1 MINEVKITFN
11 DGTVSV
17 YPAGISY
24 LELSKYYK
32 NKIENP
38 IIGVKVNNRVLN
50 LTDKIHNDT
59 VVKFFDFN
67 DLNGYKMYQAGLKFV
82 MLIAAK
88 ELWGNDSDV
97 RFLNSLDKGIYTEII
112 SNTLITEEEVLK
124 LKLKMQEIINLD
136 LVFEKNAFNKKE
148 VISYYNQ
155 IHEEEKAANVSR
167 IPNNIVTLYKL
178 KNYYN
183 YFYTDMPYS
192 TGVLTKFD
200 LSFINDNHII
210 LRFPSPTS
218 DNIVPEYRPLDKIMQ
233 VFEEYRTWLLLVNMH
248 YVSDLNDLV
257 INNTIKE
264 FVMQN
269 KIITDE
275 YLIDIVKQIVNSDR
289 NIKLIS
295 IAGPSSSGKTTS
307 AHRISLYLK
316 TFGINSYIM
325 SADNYYKERLDIP
338 KDEDGEY
345 ELDKLE
351 ALDID
356 MLNNDLNKLI
366 NYEEVIMPEYN
377 FFTGKKEIKGRR
389 VKLKEGD
396 VVILEGL
403 HCLNDELSKDISLEN
418 KFKIYISPFSGLC
431 IDRHNHLSNV
441 DVRLIRRIVRDN
453 VFRGASVSD
462 TIRIWQKV
470 RRDEEKY
477 IFPYQNRADAILN
490 TSLIYELG
498 VLKIYA
504 EPILYSVPIT
514 SVYYE
519 EARRLLGFLRTF
531 FTISPE
537 LVDSDSVL
545 REFIGGSIF
554 S

>member
-1 MINEVKITFN
+1 MVNEVKITFN
-11 DGTVSV
+11 DGTISV

-24 LELSKYYK
+24 LELSKYYRNKLK
-32 NKIENP
+32 NP
-38 IIGVKVNNRVLN
+38 VIGVKVNNRVLN

-82 MLIAAK
+82 TLIAAK

-155 IHEEEKAANVSR
+155 IHEEEKSANVSR

-192 TGVLTKFD
+192 TGVLTRFD
-200 LSFINDNHII
+200 LSFINDNHIM

-218 DNIVPEYRPLDKIMQ
+218 DNTVPEYRPLDKVMQ
-233 VFEEYRTWLLLVNMH
+233 VFEEYRTWLELVNMH

-307 AHRISLYLK
+307 AYRISLYLK

-325 SADNYYKERLDIP
+325 SADNYYKERIDIP

-403 HCLNDELSKDISLEN
+403 HCLNDELSKDISLGN

-441 DVRLIRRIVRDN
+441 DVRLVRRIVRDN

-477 IFPYQNRADAILN
+477 IFPYQNEADAILN

-537 LVDSDSVL
+537 LVDRDSVL